1 MIFLFFSLNYSARII
16 IFSLYISC
24 QCVRDEQEML
34 SLQVDAARILVDKL
48 ITENA
53 ELIGKVIALL

>member
-1 MIFLFFSLNYSARII
+1 
-16 IFSLYISC
+16 
-24 QCVRDEQEML
+24 ML